1 MKQKS
6 IFKDILKLVT
16 GVICTAG
23 IATMA
28 GIAVYFTIPS
38 AKDKIDKHFKWNDYS
53 NTQIENLAKI
63 SDYESQIKDL
73 NSKKVDYEN
82 QIKDLNSKKSEYE
95 IELKKLNDEK
105 TADKN
110 KILELNTKIIDCEN
124 KIEDLNSKLTT
135 VTKQIENFTINKA
148 YDYDSFGFYYSYN
161 NAEQHVTVRE
171 SNSDMLFYTSK
182 DDVKIFA
189 TGLKELPNILTQ
201 SKVTLSNYTTFNIN
215 YSSEEF
221 PRSQAD
227 ILNNETEMNSPLCNI
242 SYSFNDEEK
251 TFDELMNC
259 ITDDYYNIRYS
270 INFDNN
276 QNILNVKMYIQ
287 NA

>member
-1 MKQKS
+1 MKQS

-28 GIAVYFTIPS
+28 GIAVYFTVPS

-63 SDYESQIKDL
+63 SDYENQIKDL

-110 KILELNTKIIDCEN
+110 KILELNTKITDCEN
-124 KIEDLNSKLTT
+124 KIEDLNSKLTN
-135 VTKQIENFTINKA
+135 VTKQIEGFTITQD
-148 YDYDSFGFYYSYN
+148 YDYNCFDFSFLYNDVTQSVSVMESGPNEFFYK
-161 NAEQHVTVRE
+161 
-171 SNSDMLFYTSK
+171 SK
-182 DDVKIFA
+182 DDLKVNA

-201 SKVTLSNYTTFNIN
+201 SKVTLLNYTMFAI
-215 YSSEEF
+215 YHSSNSYVLT
-221 PRSQAD
+221 RTNL
-227 ILNNETEMNSPLCNI
+227 LNNEIELNSPLCNV

-251 TFDELMNC
+251 TFDELMDC
-259 ITDDYYNIRYS
+259 IIDEFYWIKYS

-276 QNILNVKMYIQ
+276 QNILNVKLYIK

>member
-28 GIAVYFTIPS
+28 GIAVYFTVPS

-63 SDYESQIKDL
+63 SDYENQIKDL

-110 KILELNTKIIDCEN
+110 KILELNTKITDCEN
-124 KIEDLNSKLTT
+124 KIEDLKSKFVDGCTLTLVGEFNSFQCTYPINDNER
-135 VTKQIENFTINKA
+135 VYSVIEESPSNEWTNEYMSDMAYKFYALNAASSNNCTDPYFEIKTRYMFTRDNGYVQNIDFTEN
-148 YDYDSFGFYYSYN
+148 SYN
-161 NAEQHVTVRE
+161 LSSSLNCNVT
-171 SNSDMLFYTSK
+171 Y
-182 DDVKIFA
+182 
-189 TGLKELPNILTQ
+189 
-201 SKVTLSNYTTFNIN
+201 Y
-215 YSSEEF
+215 Y
-221 PRSQAD
+221 
-227 ILNNETEMNSPLCNI
+227 NNEETTYQEISSLNQNSL
-242 SYSFNDEEK
+242 YSVKFE
-251 TFDELMNC
+251 
-259 ITDDYYNIRYS
+259 
-270 INFDNN
+270 INFNVE
-276 QNILNVKMYIQ
+276 QNLLNVK
-287 NA
+287 ALLKDV

>member
-1 MKQKS
+1 MKQS
-6 IFKDILKLVT
+6 IFKDILKFIT

-28 GIAVYFTIPS
+28 GIAVYFTVPS

-82 QIKDLNSKKSEYE
+82 QIKNLNSKKSEYE

-110 KILELNTKIIDCEN
+110 KILELNTKITDCES

-148 YDYDSFGFYYSYN
+148 YEYDYFEFEYSYN
-161 NAEQHVTVRE
+161 NARQRAYIKE
-171 SNSDMLFYTSK
+171 SISDVLYYTSK
-182 DDVKIFA
+182 DEVKMFA

-201 SKVTLSNYTTFNIN
+201 SKVTLLNYTMFNIY

-221 PRSQAD
+221 PKSQVD
-227 ILNNETEMNSPLCNI
+227 ILNNETEINSSLCNI

-287 NA
+287 NV